1 MKNKS
6 PYLIGQ
12 RTLALLDRIEMDGMY
27 AEDAI
32 ENDDWS
38 ESDPELY
45 GRYKLM
51 VELGRELGEALD
63 ADELAA
69 QIDPQLG

>member
-6 PYLIGQ
+6 PYEIGQ
-12 RTLALLDRIEMDGMY
+12 RTLDLLDRIEIDAIM

-32 ENDDWS
+32 DFGKDFTAED
-38 ESDPELY
+38 Y
-45 GRYKLM
+45 GRYNLM
-51 VELGRELGEALD
+51 VELGRELYEAID
-63 ADELAA
+63 ADEHAA

>member
-6 PYLIGQ
+6 PYEIGAQ
-12 RTLALLDRIEMDGMY
+12 TLALLNRIEMDALH

-32 ENDDWS
+32 ESGEDFTAED
-38 ESDPELY
+38 Y
-45 GRYKLM
+45 GRYQLM
-51 VELGRELGEALD
+51 IELGRELYEALD

-69 QIDPQLG
+69 KIDPQLG

>member
-6 PYLIGQ
+6 PYEIGQ
-12 RTLALLDRIEMDGMY
+12 RTLALLDRIEIDALY

-38 ESDPELY
+38 DPEQY
-45 GRYKLM
+45 GRYTLM
-51 VELGRELGEALD
+51 VELGRELYEALD

>member
-6 PYLIGQ
+6 PYEIGQ
-12 RTLALLDRIEMDGMY
+12 RTLALLDRIEIDALY

-38 ESDPELY
+38 DPEQY
-45 GRYKLM
+45 GRLQLM
-51 VELGRELGEALD
+51 VELGRELYEAID
-63 ADELAA
+63 ADTIAA
-69 QIDPQLG
+69 NIDPQLG